1 MTDEKTLLELRNLE
15 IEVDTPRGPIRP
27 VSGISLSIPKGKTLA
42 LVGESGCGK
51 SMTALSVMRLLPGNA
66 RILSGTDTLSGEDL
80 FPVPESVMQAVRG
93 RRIGMIFQEPS
104 TSLNPVMTVGDQI
117 GEVLSRHLGLKGK
130 EKTEEEIAW
139 LRRVGIPE
147 PEKRVNAFPFQ
158 LSGGQKQRCMIAMAL
173 AGDPDLVIA
182 DEPTTALDVTL
193 QKQILDLLLRLQAER
208 SLSLLLITHDLAVVR
223 KMAHYVALMYAG
235 EIVEQAPADEFF
247 SHPAHPYAKQLL
259 AALPSTAR
267 KGKLLASIPGTV
279 PDFLQPIEGCR
290 FALRVWFP
298 EGRKLFRTD
307 KDYVHA
313 VDGIDIT
320 LRENE
325 TLALVGESGSGKTTA
340 GKAIL
345 RLLGK
350 EAKISGSI
358 RICGEDTASPK
369 GKNLKALRQAAQ
381 IIFQDPFSS
390 LDPRMTVG
398 ETLLEAL
405 ESLRPDMSREEKSE
419 RIRGL
424 LSRVGL
430 REDALR
436 RYPHEFSGGQ
446 RQRIAI
452 ARALAPE
459 PKLIICDE
467 PTSALDVSVQAQIL
481 NLLGRIQR
489 ETGIAY
495 LLITHNFGVVEYI
508 ADRVAV
514 MRSGKIVEEGPL
526 EDVLQHPASTYTREL
541 LDAVPRLGGI

>member
-1 MTDEKTLLELRNLE
+1 MSEVNEKTPLLEVRNLRKLFAGKSSFFQKDKSW
-15 IEVDTPRGPIRP
+15 IKAVDD
-27 VSGISLSIPKGKTLA
+27 VSFTLNPKETLGV
-42 LVGESGCGK
+42 VGESGCGK
-51 SMTALSVMRLLPGNA
+51 STMGRSVLRLIEP
-66 RILSGTDTLSGEDL
+66 TSGE
-80 FPVPESVMQAVRG
+80 
-93 RRIGMIFQEPS
+93 IFY
-104 TSLNPVMTVGDQI
+104 
-117 GEVLSRHLGLKGK
+117 KGK
-130 EKTEEEIAW
+130 DFTKA
-139 LRRVGIPE
+139 
-147 PEKRVNAFPFQ
+147 
-158 LSGGQKQRCMIAMAL
+158 SGQEL
-173 AGDPDLVIA
+173 
-182 DEPTTALDVTL
+182 
-193 QKQILDLLLRLQAER
+193 
-208 SLSLLLITHDLAVVR
+208 R
-223 KMAHYVALMYAG
+223 KMR
-235 EIVEQAPADEFF
+235 ADM
-247 SHPAHPYAKQLL
+247 
-259 AALPSTAR
+259 
-267 KGKLLASIPGTV
+267 
-279 PDFLQPIEGCR
+279 
-290 FALRVWFP
+290 
-298 EGRKLFRTD
+298 
-307 KDYVHA
+307 
-313 VDGIDIT
+313 
-320 LRENE
+320 
-325 TLALVGESGSGKTTA
+325 
-340 GKAIL
+340 
-345 RLLGK
+345 
-350 EAKISGSI
+350 
-358 RICGEDTASPK
+358 
-369 GKNLKALRQAAQ
+369 Q